1 MVHAVRY
8 YEFFEDA
15 FLDWLG
21 ERGGY
26 DRLRREGADLVI
38 RASGCE
44 HHAPARLGDV
54 PAVQSAPSRVGTTSL
69 SIRSSRG
76 DRRLQATVPSGAGGP
91 SRPERAVTE
100 PRKLSP
106 PPDTIAFVLSG
117 IGQGLAVV
125 SRASGARS
133 RSLQGAEESR
143 RSRSAETRASWWPS
157 ARSRTCAC
165 ATAARPRCPRC

>member
-1 MVHAVRY
+1 MISRLPVRPRHCDAQAMVHAVRY

-54 PAVQSAPSRVGTTSL
+54 LAVQSEPSRVGTTSL
-69 SIRSSRG
+69 SMTFTV
-76 DRRLQATVPSGAGGP
+76 RRDVGELV
-91 SRPERAVTE
+91 AVG
-100 PRKLSP
+100 
-106 PPDTIAFVLSG
+106 TITYVCVRDG
-117 IGQGLAVV
+117 
-125 SRASGARS
+125 R
-133 RSLQGAEESR
+133 
-143 RSRSAETRASWWPS
+143 PS
-157 ARSRTCAC
+157 ALPAMLR
-165 ATAARPRCPRC
+165 